1 MMDVTLPPELDHF
14 IRQQVEHGQF
24 ATEDEVI
31 CEALRLLQRN
41 EGLDRL
47 KLEEM
52 RRLVSVGLEQAD
64 RGESAPLDMA
74 EIRAEGRRR
83 LGGRGVGDRTHA
95 PGAADGPGSPGL
107 D

>member
-1 MMDVTLPPELDHF
+1 MEVTLPPELDHF
-14 IRQQVEHGQF
+14 VREQVEHGQF
-24 ATEDEVI
+24 PTEDEVI

-47 KLEEM
+47 KLQEL
-52 RRLVSVGLEQAD
+52 RRLVAVGLEQAD
-64 RGESAPLDMA
+64 RGELAPLDME

-83 LGGRGVGDRTHA
+83 LARREDGDRANA
-95 PGAADGPGSPGL
+95 PSVADGPGSPGP